1 MEPSGSCREGDTRPL
16 VSLGTFLFGLGRRG
30 RGCHLDFER
39 LLAEGVRQILL
50 LLLLLLV
57 ALLTPRRV

>member
-30 RGCHLDFER
+30 RGCHLDFEG

-50 LLLLLLV
+50 LLLLLV